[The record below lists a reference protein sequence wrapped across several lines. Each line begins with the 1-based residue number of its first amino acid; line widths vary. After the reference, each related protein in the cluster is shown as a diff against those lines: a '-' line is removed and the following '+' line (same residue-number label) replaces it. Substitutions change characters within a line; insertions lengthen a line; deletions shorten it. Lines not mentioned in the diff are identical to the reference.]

1 MYDEGVRV
9 DRDACSSDTRGS
21 AMTHVDMVRLAGS
34 RERLSETPTVDPVTA
49 EVVRGA
55 LETICFEMATY
66 VSRTATTPILNQS
79 NERNATILD
88 GQGRLAALSV
98 GIPQFM
104 LTSTLPVRFALEF
117 LGRDE
122 FREGDVFVANDPYH
136 GGGHLPDYNVFAP
149 VFAPDPTT
157 GERRMVLIASIQ
169 CHHGDTG
176 GGVPGGYNVT
186 AGDIWGEG
194 VRWPVVKVVDRGVER
209 RDVLYALQA
218 NNRIPDYVG
227 DIRAQI
233 GAAQLACQRLGEV
246 IEHTGV
252 DAVEESVDFMIDY
265 AARRFR
271 EEVTQ
276 WTDGVYEADAYVD
289 HDPLG
294 NPDVH
299 LHVKITVEGDSLTID
314 FTGSDDRQELQAWST
329 FGNTRGYTV
338 GQIAAMMDPE
348 IPKNEGFFDQ
358 IKLVVPQGCVL
369 NPHPG
374 RPVSAGTH
382 HPGAD
387 VGEVIAVAM
396 QDVLPD
402 KAVPQTYKTG
412 IPTIIVGVD
421 PRTGA
426 TFTDHSAEVYAGWCN
441 AAKGMDAWGAQNASF
456 GNLWKATA
464 EINESLYPHIQ
475 WGRDY
480 RTDSGGAGQWR
491 GLCGSHYEKEV
502 LVDAK
507 VYTYVVGMKYP
518 MPGICGGKPGAPNE
532 MIIRYGSD
540 DPFRVAHTADW
551 VPVGAG
557 QRVMYD
563 YGGGGG
569 WGDPLDRDPQAVLD
583 DVLDEYVS
591 HEAAE
596 RDYGVVLT
604 GSLDDLTLAVDTEAT
619 ESRRASMRSSVQ

>member
-1 MYDEGVRV
+1 
-9 DRDACSSDTRGS
+9 
-21 AMTHVDMVRLAGS
+21 MTHVDLVQLAGS
-34 RERLSETPTVDPVTA
+34 RGRLSEHPTVDPVTA
-49 EVVRGA
+49 EVIRGA
-55 LETICFEMATY
+55 METICFEMATY

-88 GQGRLAALSV
+88 AQGRLAALSV

-117 LGRDE
+117 LGVDE

-149 VFAPDPTT
+149 IFAAETDGT
-157 GERRMVLIASIQ
+157 RKMVLIASIQ

-186 AGDIWGEG
+186 ATDLWGEG
-194 VRWPVVKVVDRGVER
+194 VRWPVVKVMDQGVER

-218 NNRIPDYVG
+218 NNRIPDYIG
-227 DIRAQI
+227 DLRAQM
-233 GAAQLACQRLGEV
+233 GAAQLAARRMGEV
-246 IEHTGV
+246 IDHYGV
-252 DAVEESVDFMIDY
+252 RAVEESVDFMIDY
-265 AARRFR
+265 AAKRFR
-271 EEVTQ
+271 EEVSA
-276 WTDGVYEADAYVD
+276 WPDGVYEADAYVD

-294 NPDVH
+294 NTDVH
-299 LHVKITVEGDSLTID
+299 LHVKITVDGENLTID
-314 FTGSDDRQELQAWST
+314 YTGSDTRQELQAWST

-369 NPHPG
+369 NPAPG
-374 RPVSAGTH
+374 KPVSAGTH

-396 QDVLPD
+396 QHVLPE

-441 AAKGMDAWGAQNASF
+441 AAKGMDAWGAQAASF

-464 EINESLYPHIQ
+464 EFNESLFPHIQ
-475 WGRDY
+475 WSRDY
-480 RTDSGGAGQWR
+480 RTDSGGPGQWR

-502 LVDAK
+502 RVDAK

-540 DPFRVAHTADW
+540 DPFKVKHTADW
-551 VPVGAG
+551 VPLSAG

-569 WGDPLDRDPQAVLD
+569 WGDPLDRDAQAVLD

-591 HEAAE
+591 FEAAE

-604 GSLDDLTLAVDTEAT
+604 GSLADLTIAVDEAAT
-619 ESRRASMRSSVQ
+619 TKLRASRR